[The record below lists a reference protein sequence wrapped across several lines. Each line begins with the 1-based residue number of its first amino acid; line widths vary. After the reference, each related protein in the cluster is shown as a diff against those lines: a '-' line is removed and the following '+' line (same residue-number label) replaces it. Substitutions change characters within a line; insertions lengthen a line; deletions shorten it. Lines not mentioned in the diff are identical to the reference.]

1 MVVGDQTEAIE
12 FLRSRAPGVELMST
26 HISLIFM
33 TGDRAFK
40 LKRAVSYPYLDF
52 STPEKRLACC
62 KAELELN
69 RRTAPQL
76 YLGVHSITRDDD
88 GSLCFDGTG
97 SLVDAVI
104 EMRRFRQADLFDN
117 MAREGRL
124 STFLM
129 TSLAHQIAALH
140 ESAPISKD
148 HGGSVGISAIL
159 DINDQAL
166 RAASLIDKKAAH
178 DLNNLFRQ
186 ALTMHSKL
194 LDRRQAAGK
203 VRRCHGDLI
212 LRNICLLDGEPT
224 LFDCLEFDESLATI
238 DVLYDLSFLLMDLWH
253 RDQRDFA
260 NLVMNRYL
268 DECDETDGLSLV
280 PFFMAVRAAVR
291 AHVTA
296 TQAIGARPETAE
308 ALRTEARDYVDLAFS
323 LLLPADPILLAI
335 GGFSGTGKSTVAS
348 QVAIHLGQPPG
359 ARTLNS
365 DRIRKGMYGVSAEQ
379 QLPVSAYKPDVSK
392 RVYEKLRQDS
402 AEVLATGTAVIADA
416 VFDLLDERLAIQ
428 KLAEGA
434 KRPFYGIWLD
444 APEGTLLSRIA
455 GRQGGPSDADAAVLA
470 AQIERG
476 CGTVTWQR
484 IDARGNPAD
493 IRNAVL
499 ASLNSVVRERS

>member
-1 MVVGDQTEAIE
+1 MVAGDQSEVVE

-26 HISLIFM
+26 HVSLIFL

-40 LKRAVSYPYLDF
+40 LKRAVCYPYLDF
-52 STPEKRLACC
+52 STSEKRLACC
-62 KAELELN
+62 KAELALN
-69 RRTAPQL
+69 RRTAPSL
-76 YLGVHSITRDDD
+76 YLGVHTITRDDD
-88 GSLCFDGTG
+88 QSLSFDGTG

-104 EMRRFRQADLFDN
+104 EMRRFSQADLFDN

-124 STFLM
+124 STSLM
-129 TSLAHQIAALH
+129 TSLARQIAALH
-140 ESAPISKD
+140 KSAPISKH

-166 RAASLIDKKAAH
+166 RAASLIDQKAAQ
-178 DLNNLFRQ
+178 DLIDSFRK
-186 ALTMHSKL
+186 ALTIHQKL
-194 LDRRQAAGK
+194 LDRRQGAGK

-212 LRNICLLDGEPT
+212 LRNICLLDGQPT

-253 RDQRDFA
+253 RDQRNFA
-260 NLVMNRYL
+260 NLVLNRYL
-268 DECDETDGLSLV
+268 DECEETDGLALV
-280 PFFMAVRAAVR
+280 PFFMAIRAAVR

-296 TQAIGARPETAE
+296 AQAIGARLE
-308 ALRTEARDYVDLAFS
+308 AADTLRTEARDYIDLAFS
-323 LLLPADPILLAI
+323 LLVPADPMLLAI

-348 QVAIHLGQPPG
+348 QVAAHLGQPPG

-379 QLPVSAYKPDVSK
+379 QLPISAYKPDVSK
-392 RVYEKLRQDS
+392 RVYEKLRQHS

-416 VFDLLDERLAIQ
+416 VFDRPDDRLAIQ
-428 KLAEGA
+428 KLAEDAG
-434 KRPFYGIWLD
+434 RPFYGIWLD
-444 APEGTLLSRIA
+444 APEATALSRIA
-455 GRQGGPSDADAAVLA
+455 GRHDGPSDADAAVLA

>member
-1 MVVGDQTEAIE
+1 MVVGDQSEAIE
-12 FLRSRAPGVELMST
+12 FLCNRAPDAEIIST
-26 HISLIFM
+26 HISTIFL
-33 TGDRAFK
+33 TGNRAFK
-40 LKRAVSYPYLDF
+40 LKRAVKFPYLDF

-76 YLGVHSITRDDD
+76 YIGIHTITRDND
-88 GSLCFDGTG
+88 GTLRFDGTG
-97 SLVDAVI
+97 SLVDAVV
-104 EMRRFRQADLFDN
+104 EMRRFSQSDLFDT

-124 STFLM
+124 STSLM
-129 TSLAHQIAALH
+129 TSLAHQIAVLH

-148 HGGSVGISAIL
+148 HGGSMGVAAIL

-166 RAASLIDKKAAH
+166 RAASLIDQKAVQE
-178 DLNNLFRQ
+178 LNDSFRQ
-186 ALTMHSKL
+186 ALTMHSEL
-194 LDRRQAAGK
+194 LDRRQAAEK

-212 LRNICLLDGEPT
+212 LRNICLVEGQPT
-224 LFDCLEFDESLATI
+224 LFDCLEFDENLATI

-253 RDQRDFA
+253 RDQRDYA

-268 DECDETDGLSLV
+268 DERDETDGLSLV
-280 PFFMAVRAAVR
+280 PFFMAMRAAVR

-296 TQAIGARPETAE
+296 TQATAAPPEA
-308 ALRTEARDYVDLAFS
+308 ADMLRTEANNYLELASS
-323 LLLPADPILLAI
+323 LLTPADAILIAI

-348 QVAIHLGQPPG
+348 QVAAFVGRPPG

-365 DRIRKGMYGVSAEQ
+365 DRIRKRMYGVPAEQ
-379 QLPVSAYKPDVSK
+379 PLPVSAYRPGVSQ
-392 RVYEKLRQDS
+392 RVYERLRRES
-402 AEVLATGTAVIADA
+402 ADVLGTGTAVIADA
-416 VFDLLDERLAIQ
+416 AFDRLDERLAIQ
-428 KLAEGA
+428 KLAQDA

-444 APEGTLLSRIA
+444 APEGTALSRIT
-455 GRQGGPSDADAAVLA
+455 GRKGGPSDADAAVLA

-476 CGTVTWQR
+476 CGTVTWQH

-499 ASLNSVVRERS
+499 ASLNSVVRQRS